1 MKWKAALQNTYCWY
15 QVFVII
21 WQCKYNIS
29 VLRLLQTCRKFFPLL
44 CVQSHC
50 HRMRLLAP
58 ALPLLDHYCAKHLD
72 LSSNKLVSKQRL
84 LSIYLYSYR
93 CCMQKHWDSEMSTLI
108 INNWSV
114 IIIIVDMNLAES
126 FSTVLRLLR
135 VLCIDVLFSFRVKP
149 KCIQTPST
157 FFTLFTLFAIV

>member
-1 MKWKAALQNTYCWY
+1 MLISSSVEVRLLLSSGSASTIYLCWY
-15 QVFVII
+15 
-21 WQCKYNIS
+21 CYKHACS
-29 VLRLLQTCRKFFPLL
+29 FFPLL

-93 CCMQKHWDSEMSTLI
+93 CCMQKHSDSEMSTLI
-108 INNWSV
+108 INNWNFK
-114 IIIIVDMNLAES
+114 IIVVMNLSLNELAES

-135 VLCIDVLFSFRVKP
+135 VLCIDVQFSFRVKP